1 MVRRSKPNY
10 FFIFI
15 FACYIYIL
23 TFHKEPTVQFQA
35 TSSDLII
42 HSPKSDSLNL
52 DYKPQTEPTP
62 TPEPKDPNDIDVD
75 IVYTY
80 VDGDDPVWQARKKK
94 AEEQFGI
101 KSSAKLDKA
110 RYINIEE
117 IRYSLRS
124 VELFAPWVH
133 HIFIVTDNQTIPFV
147 KRNHPKITYIDHT
160 QILPKF
166 ALPAYSAYV
175 IEHGLINVP
184 GLSEYFIY
192 LNDDFFFSRPTTK
205 WEFFDKE
212 THLPIIYAKKNNWY
226 NVHRQ
231 YNIYRRSNINDG
243 DGEEFWASIHYTV
256 SACSNKTRAPPR
268 GEVPHTMF
276 ASTLTLS
283 RKMNQLFTYEIN
295 DTLKKHFRIFPDF
308 QYQHAVMQTC
318 VAYRD
323 LCKYVELEGSALYDN
338 SRFFYYKGR
347 DNPFE
352 GINPKNSR
360 SICIN
365 SALGV
370 TEEYYRNAKKFLES
384 FLSKKSSFESD

>member
-1 MVRRSKPNY
+1 MSRRSKPNY

-15 FACYIYIL
+15 FACYVCIL
-23 TFHKEPTVQFQA
+23 TFNKEPTVQFQA
-35 TSSDLII
+35 TSSQLIND
-42 HSPKSDSLNL
+42 HPKNSSSTTDSSPISPL
-52 DYKPQTEPTP
+52 PTP
-62 TPEPKDPNDIDVD
+62 TPRNPDDINVD

-80 VDGDDPVWQARKKK
+80 VDGDDPVWKAKKK
-94 AEEQFGI
+94 RTEIQCGKNTNE
-101 KSSAKLDKA
+101 KLDKA

-166 ALPAYSAYV
+166 ALPTYSSNA
-175 IEHGLINVP
+175 IEHGILNIPN
-184 GLSEYFIY
+184 LSEHFIY

-231 YNIYRRSNINDG
+231 YNVFKHSNINDKDG
-243 DGEEFWASIHYTV
+243 DEYWASLHYTV
-256 SACSNKTRAPPR
+256 SACTNKTGVPPK
-268 GEVPHTMF
+268 GEVPHTMI
-276 ASTLTLS
+276 ALS
-283 RKMNQLFTYEIN
+283 LPLVRKMNELFNNEIN
-295 DTLKKHFRIFPDF
+295 QTLKKHFRSFPDF
-308 QYQHAVMQTC
+308 QFQPPVMQTC

-370 TEEYYRNAKKFLES
+370 TEEYYKNAKKFLES